1 MFQMFDVISK
11 LPQNVISKLPQKINR
26 YLMARHLKWDL
37 NIKRQ

>member
-26 YLMARHLKWDL
+26 YLMARHLKWINKKL
-37 NIKRQ
+37 